1 MKQKGIWLRK
11 GLALYHLAPSEL
23 ALALLVREK
32 PLTAQQLSAAL
43 TEKGTRLDRKQLG
56 KILAKLERAGAV
68 ETAAGKY
75 ICQNETILHYPTT
88 YSESQ
93 LLDIIGMTQNT
104 VNGQAVFYEHQLP
117 WQQRGLKQ
125 DIIKQAPCS
134 RFGNAALTVYFRR
147 NQLLYARVL
156 ISSVTFAMNSS
167 TSIVVVSPLRSRTE
181 RLPASASFAPRTSM

>member
-1 MKQKGIWLRK
+1 MKQKGIWLRN
-11 GLALYHLAPSEL
+11 GWRLHHLNAEEL

-75 ICQNETILHYPTT
+75 ICQNGTILHYPTT

-104 VNGQAVFYEHQLP
+104 VNGQAVFSGVP
-117 WQQRGLKQ
+117 
-125 DIIKQAPCS
+125 PMS
-134 RFGNAALTVYFRR
+134 
-147 NQLLYARVL
+147 
-156 ISSVTFAMNSS
+156 ISSRGSS
-167 TSIVVVSPLRSRTE
+167 GV
-181 RLPASASFAPRTSM
+181 

>member
-1 MKQKGIWLRK
+1 MKQKGIWLRN
-11 GLALYHLAPSEL
+11 GWRLHHLNAAEL

-104 VNGQAVFYEHQLP
+104 VNGQAVFSGVPPTESL
-117 WQQRGLKQ
+117 
-125 DIIKQAPCS
+125 
-134 RFGNAALTVYFRR
+134 ALVTAVMI
-147 NQLLYARVL
+147 LV
-156 ISSVTFAMNSS
+156 ISKG
-167 TSIVVVSPLRSRTE
+167 TSAPLRLMIFIALLLFRVYSVNGCLLIQE
-181 RLPASASFAPRTSM
+181 APATLIGR